1 MAAADIE
8 TGLTEKAWRDP
19 EFASL
24 LIREPAAA
32 LAKIGVELPAGVRVD
47 VRIQDPN
54 TLYYLIPPSTDP
66 SRKSELG
73 VVTQMDL
80 WRSGDTF
87 CWVIPEG
94 LKFAL
99 LDVRLQY
106 RSWQSQYGAE
116 E

>member
-1 MAAADIE
+1 MAATDIE

-19 EFASL
+19 VFASL
-24 LIREPAAA
+24 LLSDPAAA
-32 LAKIGVELPAGVRVD
+32 LARIGVELPAGVRVD
-47 VRIQDPN
+47 VRIQHPD
-54 TLYYLIPPSTDP
+54 TLYYLIPPATDP
-66 SRKSELG
+66 ARKSHLG

-87 CWVIPEG
+87 CWVVPEG

-99 LDVRLQY
+99 LDMRLQY
-106 RSWQSQYGAE
+106 RSSERRHGAE

>member
-1 MAAADIE
+1 
-8 TGLTEKAWRDP
+8 
-19 EFASL
+19 
-24 LIREPAAA
+24 
-32 LAKIGVELPAGVRVD
+32 LPAGVRVD

-54 TLYYLIPPSTDP
+54 TLYYLIPPTTDP
-66 SRKSELG
+66 ARKSELG

-99 LDVRLQY
+99 LDMRLQY
-106 RSWQSQYGAE
+106 RSWQSQHRAE